1 MSARLNGI
9 AWANVSTTSG
19 IAKNCQV
26 CVACTPSFEDDASTT
41 CQPCISLQTPSPQR
55 DARILLIDDD
65 RQLGSMLGDYFVTDR
80 LELVVSTSGEEG
92 LQKVGADNFD
102 LLILD
107 IMLPGLSGLE
117 VLQRVRRSSDVPV
130 IMLTARGDDVD
141 RIIGLEF
148 GADDYLPKPF
158 NPRELVARIKAIL
171 RRSQRNGG
179 DTTRLELGGIELDL
193 RTHRVTVGGNDV
205 RVTGTEF
212 EILRCLLETPGKVVS
227 KEQLSERALGR
238 RLMPYDRSID
248 THISNLRGKLE
259 RSGSRETTIQN
270 QRGVGYLLIPGS

>member
-1 MSARLNGI
+1 MA
-9 AWANVSTTSG
+9 
-19 IAKNCQV
+19 
-26 CVACTPSFEDDASTT
+26 
-41 CQPCISLQTPSPQR
+41 LQTSAPQR
-55 DARILLIDDD
+55 EAKILLIDDD
-65 RQLGSMLGDYFVTDR
+65 SQLGSMLSDYFVTDR
-80 LELVVSTSGEEG
+80 LELDISTSGEDG
-92 LQKVGADNFD
+92 LKKFASGHFD

-107 IMLPGLSGLE
+107 IMLPGLTGLE
-117 VLQRVRRSSDVPV
+117 VLQRVRRDSDVPV
-130 IMLTARGDDVD
+130 VMLTARGDDVD

-148 GADDYLPKPF
+148 GADDYLAKPF

-171 RRSQRNGG
+171 RRAQRNGG
-179 DTTRLELGGIELDL
+179 DMARLELGGINLDL
-193 RTHRVTVGGNDV
+193 RTHRITVGGSDV

-212 EILRCLLETPGKVVS
+212 EILRCLLETPGKVVN

-259 RSGSRETTIQN
+259 RSGNRQATIQN

>member
-1 MSARLNGI
+1 
-9 AWANVSTTSG
+9 
-19 IAKNCQV
+19 
-26 CVACTPSFEDDASTT
+26 
-41 CQPCISLQTPSPQR
+41 
-55 DARILLIDDD
+55 
-65 RQLGSMLGDYFVTDR
+65 MLGDYFVADR
-80 LELVVSTSGEEG
+80 LELVVSASGEDG
-92 LQKVGADNFD
+92 LQRVAAENFD

-117 VLQRVRRSSDVPV
+117 VLQRIRRSSDVPV

-179 DTTRLELGGIELDL
+179 DVTRLELGGIELDL

-212 EILRCLLETPGKVVS
+212 EILRSLLETPGKVVS